1 MRIQKMLAEVGVA
14 SRRTIEEMIG
24 EGRITVNGKL
34 VVALPCFV
42 EPDTDTIHVDGEL
55 VATATGPKRYFLL
68 NKPKDVVCTSN
79 DPRQRTR
86 AIDCIPS
93 IGDRV
98 YCVGRLDADSTGLIL
113 LTNDGELT
121 QHLTHPKY
129 GVIKTYVALIDG
141 QLTGEKVEQFKKGVW
156 LDGRRTAGAMIR
168 VLKRTPKSSLL
179 QIRLTEGRNREIRRV
194 LARLGHKVRRLHRSA
209 IGPLTD
215 RGMAVSD
222 WRELSANEVEQ
233 LRTAGG
239 FVSRKQPTRKTTVK
253 KTGRATVKR
262 AERATAKTTERAG
275 VKKTKRATAKKTG
288 RVKKASASRPPS
300 KRPAAGRGAKP
311 RPGAKKHTRKRG
323 STPKRSARRR
333 R

>member
-1 MRIQKMLAEVGVA
+1 MLGAVGVA

-42 EPDTDTIHVDGEL
+42 DPDADTIHVDGEL
-55 VATATGPKRYFLL
+55 VATAAGPKRYVLL

-86 AIDCIPS
+86 AIDCIPP

-129 GVIKTYVALIDG
+129 GVIKTYVAQIDG
-141 QLTGEKVEQFKKGVW
+141 RLTAEKVEQFKKGVW

-168 VLKRTPKSSLL
+168 VLKRTAKSSLL

-194 LARLGHKVRRLHRSA
+194 LARLGHKVRRLHRTA

-222 WRELSANEVEQ
+222 WRELSADEVEQ
-233 LRTAGG
+233 LRAAGG
-239 FVSRKQPTRKTTVK
+239 FVSRKPSARKTAV
-253 KTGRATVKR
+253 
-262 AERATAKTTERAG
+262 
-275 VKKTKRATAKKTG
+275 KKTG
-288 RVKKASASRPPS
+288 RVKNTSARQAPS
-300 KRPAAGRGAKP
+300 KRSATGRGAKP
-311 RPGAKKHTRKRG
+311 RPGARKHTRKRG
-323 STPKRSARRR
+323 PTPKRSARRR